1 MSHADIA
8 LLDFSVSPVGNP
20 GTGDASEFNWR
31 REGDRCAAA
40 HCGFFRWRGS
50 LRTEMLMPAQKDT
63 AADAGQYVVQRVGYD
78 TAP

>member
-1 MSHADIA
+1 MRQLTAD
-8 LLDFSVSPVGNP
+8 
-20 GTGDASEFNWR
+20 
-31 REGDRCAAA
+31 
-40 HCGFFRWRGS
+40 FFDERGS

>member
-1 MSHADIA
+1 MQILRFWIFRCLPSGIRGRETLQNLIGAGKGIAMRQLTAD
-8 LLDFSVSPVGNP
+8 
-20 GTGDASEFNWR
+20 
-31 REGDRCAAA
+31 
-40 HCGFFRWRGS
+40 FFDECGS